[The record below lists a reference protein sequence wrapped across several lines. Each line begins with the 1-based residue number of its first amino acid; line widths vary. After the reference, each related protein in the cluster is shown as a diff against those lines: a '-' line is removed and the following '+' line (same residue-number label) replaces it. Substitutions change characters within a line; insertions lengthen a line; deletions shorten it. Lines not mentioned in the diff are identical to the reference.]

1 MPTDPFGELGEYLT
15 GSEAT
20 GLAVLFEAGQHTN
33 QALREVGASRRER
46 AGELLKA
53 AGLGHTNVPY
63 TVAVL
68 RAIAGAKALRHDIT
82 PVWTMPGNEATV
94 GHLTSEFDRLVLA
107 ARVSV
112 TCATYNFERT
122 SRMWTVLAEAS
133 ETPGVVVTV
142 YLDGDKADAA
152 AVKAQ
157 LPRATVYRSGTLPD
171 GTPII
176 SHAKFVI
183 IDHTIVLL
191 TSANFSYSAE
201 HRNIELGLRVHDPTL
216 AASIETTMGTK
227 HGSLYELTGAS

>member
-1 MPTDPFGELGEYLT
+1 MPTDLYGELGEFLT
-15 GSEAT
+15 AAEAT
-20 GLAVLFEAGQHTN
+20 GLAVLFETGQHTSH
-33 QALREVGASRRER
+33 ALREVSPVRRER
-46 AGELLKA
+46 AQELLAA
-53 AGLGHTNVPY
+53 AGLGHTAADR

-68 RAIAGAKALRHDIT
+68 RAIAGAKALRQDLT

-94 GHLTSEFDRLVLA
+94 GHLTSEFHRLIEGA
-107 ARVSV
+107 HVSV

-122 SRMWTVLAEAS
+122 SRMWTVLAAAS
-133 ETPGVVVTV
+133 EQPGVVVTV

-171 GTPII
+171 GTPIV

-201 HRNIELGLRVHDPTL
+201 HRNIELGLRIHDAAL
-216 AASIETTMGTK
+216 AESIETTMGTK
-227 HGSLYELTGAS
+227 HGSLYELV

>member
-20 GLAVLFEAGQHTN
+20 GLAALFEAGQHTT
-33 QALREVGASRRER
+33 QALREVGAPRRER
-46 AGELLKA
+46 AAELLRSA
-53 AGLGHTNVPY
+53 ELSHADAPR

-68 RAIAGAKALRHDIT
+68 RAIAGAKALRQDIT
-82 PVWTMPGNEATV
+82 PVWTMPGNEATI

-133 ETPGVVVTV
+133 EQPGVVVTV

-157 LPRATVYRSGTLPD
+157 LPKATVYRSGTLPD
-171 GTPII
+171 GTPVV

-191 TSANFSYSAE
+191 TSANLSYSAE
-201 HRNIELGLRVHDPTL
+201 HRNIELGLLLQIGSL
-216 AASIETTMGTK
+216 AAAIESAIRQKSHT
-227 HGSLYELTGAS
+227 LYERVTD